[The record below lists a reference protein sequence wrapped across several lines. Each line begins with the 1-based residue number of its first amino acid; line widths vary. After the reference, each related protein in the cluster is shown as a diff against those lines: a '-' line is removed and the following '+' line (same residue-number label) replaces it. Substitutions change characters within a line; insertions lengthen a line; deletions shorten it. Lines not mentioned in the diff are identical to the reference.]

1 MRAGALCPR
10 APNLTCRWPR
20 PAWST
25 MESTSSTGRPSRN
38 SSRST
43 RAVATGNARPPLSAV
58 SPAAQRMSHLIVI
71 CPLTNSPACAR
82 LQEADGPVRP
92 LTRICGLLMLPSIRA
107 CSYGVPSSGS
117 IRRPP
122 DAPAVRLRV
131 SPCLQPNHSRCACA
145 ATSSTLLLVTFGRT
159 RHRSS
164 PRMDRKFRLSDA
176 CQSCA
181 RRRQHCLSKQSRSAC
196 AEVHFER
203 LLHRMHYV
211 PLHQLQHGNMPPRL
225 PAAFGACRLRRRKP
239 CATGL
244 QFYFCYKEYFSTSK
258 VASDKLQ

>member
-58 SPAAQRMSHLIVI
+58 SPAAQRTSHLIVI
-71 CPLTNSPACAR
+71 VRSRILPLAHACRKQTVLFALSLASVGFSCYLLYERARTACPRQAAL
-82 LQEADGPVRP
+82 GV
-92 LTRICGLLMLPSIRA
+92 LLAP
-107 CSYGVPSSGS
+107 SGS
-117 IRRPP
+117 FARVAMLATEPI
-122 DAPAVRLRV
+122 ALRLRGNIV
-131 SPCLQPNHSRCACA
+131 HSA
-145 ATSSTLLLVTFGRT
+145 VGHFGRT

-176 CQSCA
+176 FQSCT
-181 RRRQHCLSKQSRSAC
+181 RRRQYCLSKQSRSAC

-239 CATGL
+239 CAAGL

-258 VASDKLQ
+258 VTSGKLQ